1 MRLNT
6 FQKRLAIASLVALSL
21 FVIAGSVYAQDGI
34 RPEVAVLPATL
45 ERISWGG
52 IIAGT
57 IIAIVIQLAGNLL
70 AIGLGVSRINPNPNR
85 GEDTP
90 SAQDI
95 GTSSIIMVAIT
106 VLVSLFIGGYVAA
119 RFAGSPDRGD
129 ALLNGLMVW
138 GLDTVIT
145 LFLLTSTLGAV
156 FSGLSSLL
164 GHGVNL
170 IGSTTS
176 AVAQGVGAVAQ
187 GAGAVAQGALQAAG
201 NVASSAAGAVGDV
214 AQDAA
219 KRAEDAAQNA
229 IRSNPDLQRLSRE
242 QDTIVQ
248 RIQDEAMGLINQA
261 GVDPN
266 QLKGQAEG
274 AVKEAQDTV
283 KDAAQRV
290 QQNPAQAQ
298 QIVTE
303 TLNRLFQRGQEVAGQ
318 VSEQVS
324 QVDRDKLID
333 VMAERGNMPREQAQ
347 QQLAKW
353 EGDYNRVRQ
362 QGEQALQ
369 QARKQGEQALQQARQ
384 QAERVQAEAKEKLEQ
399 ARRDAERAAREAAE
413 ATAKAI
419 SRLALAGFAAIV
431 IGGVAAG
438 IGGIVGAPQTI
449 PTAEIA
455 RDNDNTPVPATRLPA
470 TIQAATPVATT
481 AP

>member
-1 MRLNT
+1 MYDLSALR
-6 FQKRLAIASLVALSL
+6 KRLLIASLVALSL
-21 FVIAGSVYAQDGI
+21 FIVAGSVYAQDGI
-34 RPEVAVLPATL
+34 RNPEVAVLPSTL

-70 AIGLGVSRINPNPNR
+70 SIGLGVSRINPNPRR
-85 GEDTP
+85 GEDAP
-90 SAQDI
+90 SVEDI
-95 GTSSIIMVAIT
+95 GTSTIVMMAVT
-106 VLVSLFIGGYVAA
+106 VLISLFIGGYVAS

-145 LFLLTSTLGAV
+145 LFLLTSTLGTV
-156 FSGLSSLL
+156 FSGLSALL
-164 GHGVNL
+164 GHGVRL

-214 AQDAA
+214 AHDAVN
-219 KRAEDAAQNA
+219 RAEDAAQNA
-229 IRSNPDLQRLSRE
+229 IRSNPDLQRLARE

-248 RIQDEAMGLINQA
+248 RIQDEAMKLISQA

-266 QLKGQAEG
+266 QIKDQAEG
-274 AVKEAQDTV
+274 AVQEAQNTV

-298 QIVTE
+298 QIVTD
-303 TLNRLFQRGQEVAGQ
+303 TLNRLFQRGTQVAGQ
-318 VSEQVS
+318 VTDQVS

-333 VMAERGNMPREQAQ
+333 VMAQRGNMSREQAQ

-353 EGDYNRVRQ
+353 EGEYNRIRQQGEQTLQQVRQ

-369 QARKQGEQALQQARQ
+369 QARQQAD
-384 QAERVQAEAKEKLEQ
+384 RVQAEAREKIEQ
-399 ARRDAERAAREAAE
+399 ARRDAERTAREAAE
-413 ATAKAI
+413 ATTKII

-438 IGGIVGAPQTI
+438 IGGIVGAPDTI

-455 RDNDNTPVPATRLPA
+455 DSNNDDDDNIPPTVVV
-470 TIQAATPVATT
+470 ATPVATT